1 MRTFSGIDE
10 FAEALGSQLGHSE
23 WRTVSQDQVD
33 LFSDATDDHQWIHA
47 DGERARTGPFGG
59 PIAHGLLTLSLI
71 PSFMREIYQVKGL
84 SMVIN
89 YGSNK
94 VRFPNVVPVG
104 SRLRA
109 GAELI
114 AFDGG
119 SQGAQATVR
128 VTIEIDGSEKP
139 ACVAEIVSLLRED
152 QDS

>member
-10 FAEALGSQLGHSE
+10 FAEALGTQLGHSE
-23 WRTVSQDQVD
+23 WRTVSQEQVD
-33 LFSDATDDHQWIHA
+33 LFSDATDDHQWIHT
-47 DGERARTGPFGG
+47 DPERARTGPFGG

-114 AFDGG
+114 AFDGA
-119 SQGAQATVR
+119 SQGGQATVR

-152 QDS
+152 EGA

>member
-10 FAEALGSQLGHSE
+10 FAEALGTQLGHSE

-33 LFSDATDDHQWIHA
+33 LFSDATDDHQWIHTDA
-47 DGERARTGPFGG
+47 ERARTGPFGG

-94 VRFPNVVPVG
+94 VRFPNLVPVG

-128 VTIEIDGSEKP
+128 VTIELEGSEKP